1 MKVLWIVNKIMPYPA
16 EKLGLQKEVLG
27 GWLDNLLSGLKKEK
41 DLFLTVVSFYGGQTL
56 FTCEEDKVKYYL
68 IPRKNYQ
75 HYDKKSYI
83 YFQKIN
89 KDVNPDIVHI
99 HGSEYPIGIEC
110 NNVLKNPKTILSI
123 QGLNTA
129 IKDVYYGGM
138 DLSDIIKNITL
149 RDIIKR
155 DGIIDSRRKYQ
166 KRSKREQELLHNI
179 NYIIGRTDWDRSNV
193 LAINNKL
200 KYYHLDEIIREE
212 FYQHH
217 WDISNMERHSITISQ
232 GYYPIKGLHNL
243 IKAMAIV
250 AKEYPDTKLYV
261 TGFNVF
267 NTKGIK
273 CKLKLGG
280 YGKYINKL
288 IRNYHLENN
297 IIFTG
302 LLSEQETIKRML
314 KSNVIVVPSIVENES
329 NSLTEAHILGVP
341 TVAAFSGGMTNR
353 IIHKK
358 TGFLYPF
365 NDYTMLANYIMEYL
379 KDDNLC
385 LEYAKNAYNIA
396 MERNNKKRNIQ
407 KLIEI
412 YNEVLS
418 SDEE

>member
-27 GWLDNLLSGLKKEK
+27 GWLDNLLEGLKKEK
-41 DLFLTVVSFYGGQTL
+41 DLFLTVVTFYSGQDL

-75 HYDKKSYI
+75 RYDKNSYL

-110 NNVLKNPKTILSI
+110 NNAIKNPKTILSI

-129 IKDVYYGGM
+129 IKDVYFGGI

-155 DGIIDSRRKYQ
+155 DGIINSRRQYQ
-166 KRSKREQELLHNI
+166 KRAKKEQELFHNI
-179 NYIIGRTDWDRSNV
+179 KYIIGRTDWDKSNA

-212 FYQHH
+212 FYHYH
-217 WDISNMERHSITISQ
+217 WTPSNMERHSITISQ

-243 IKAMAIV
+243 IKAMTIV
-250 AKEYPDTKLYV
+250 TKEYPDAKLYV

-267 NTKGIK
+267 NTEGIK

-280 YGKYINKL
+280 YGKYINEL
-288 IRNYHLENN
+288 IKEYHLEDN
-297 IIFTG
+297 ITFTG
-302 LLSEQETIKRML
+302 LLSERETIKRML
-314 KSNVIVVPSIVENES
+314 RSNVIVVPSIVENES

-365 NDYTMLANYIMEYL
+365 NDYTMLAYYIIEYL

-385 LEYAKNAYNIA
+385 LEYTKNAYNIA
-396 MERNNKKRNIQ
+396 KERNNKEKNIQ
-407 KLIEI
+407 KLLEI

-418 SDEE
+418 NNEE